1 MWRFIDDNT
10 LPIITAKV
18 QVNSAHRECHLQ
30 LPETAVVFFMS
41 KCTDY
46 LCENYQ
52 AKELSEPFP
61 RFLNRCPIWEIN

>member
-10 LPIITAKV
+10 LPIITAKD

-46 LCENYQ
+46 LCENY
-52 AKELSEPFP
+52 
-61 RFLNRCPIWEIN
+61 